1 MARAPAMTPHMK
13 SDMVS
18 GERYSLSHTRPHSD
32 TMVDSA
38 SEEGKERPWQREET
52 PRGHWSRWAVSWE

>member
-38 SEEGKERPWQREET
+38 SEEGKERTWQREER
-52 PRGHWSRWAVSWE
+52 PRGH